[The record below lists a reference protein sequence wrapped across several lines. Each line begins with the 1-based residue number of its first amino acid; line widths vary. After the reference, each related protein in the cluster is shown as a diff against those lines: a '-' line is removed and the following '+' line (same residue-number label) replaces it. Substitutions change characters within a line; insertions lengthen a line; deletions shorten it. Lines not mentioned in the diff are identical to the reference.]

1 MSLKLLSNIMSDF
14 WIVERNEVLTRDLF
28 FGLGCS
34 WRLIV
39 LVNVVVLLISL
50 DFGNGN
56 ERASF

>member
-1 MSLKLLSNIMSDF
+1 MLDF
-14 WIVERNEVLTRDLF
+14 WIVECNEVLMWDLF

-34 WRLIV
+34 WWLIV

-56 ERASF
+56 EWVLF